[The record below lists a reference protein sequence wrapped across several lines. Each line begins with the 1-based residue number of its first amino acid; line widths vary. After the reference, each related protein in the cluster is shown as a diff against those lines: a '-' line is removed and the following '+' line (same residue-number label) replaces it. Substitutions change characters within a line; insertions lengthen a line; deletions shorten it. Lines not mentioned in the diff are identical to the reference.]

1 MLQSHEK
8 VYTVALNDYFL
19 YICHKSIT
27 FFSLWPTFL
36 SYCISLLFSMLFNY
50 WETSIAK
57 TVWWRCNYEVWKWL
71 KWLWLQSFSFIW
83 DQELNILSSCDNG
96 INVFF
101 QVYKKNR
108 RTFIQDNDPITLLS
122 QGNDCYPEDNEIINS
137 AQIKLLQPR
146 PFLASVEDYITHFN
160 LNICCHNILC
170 TKIFCTHPLDEYI
183 YWL

>member
-1 MLQSHEK
+1 MKKSTQWLWMIVFYISVTKASHCSACDLHSCPIAS
-8 VYTVALNDYFL
+8 VYYLACF
-19 YICHKSIT
+19 SIT
-27 FFSLWPTFL
+27 EKLVLLKLWDGDAVMRYENDNG
-36 SYCISLLFSMLFNY
+36 S
-50 WETSIAK
+50 WE
-57 TVWWRCNYEVWKWL
+57 
-71 KWLWLQSFSFIW
+71 WLWLQSFSFIW
-83 DQELNILSSCDNG
+83 AQELNILSSCDNG

-137 AQIKLLQPR
+137 AQIKLLQPH

-170 TKIFCTHPLDEYI
+170 TKIFCTHPLDE
-183 YWL
+183 